1 MHCLPSLISRFHK
14 LTCLLA
20 DKAQAIPGKDLLF
33 LFIWG
38 LRLKPAVLFGPSF
51 FQTPLLDLHEE
62 F

>member
-1 MHCLPSLISRFHK
+1 MHCLPSLISRFYN

-20 DKAQAIPGKDLLF
+20 DKMKAIPGKDPLILF
-33 LFIWG
+33 TWG

-51 FQTPLLDLHEE
+51 FQTQLLDLHEE